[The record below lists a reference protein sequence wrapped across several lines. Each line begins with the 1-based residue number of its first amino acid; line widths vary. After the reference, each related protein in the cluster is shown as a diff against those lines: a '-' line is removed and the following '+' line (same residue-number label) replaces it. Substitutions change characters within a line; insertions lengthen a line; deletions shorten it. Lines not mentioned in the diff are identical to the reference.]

1 MEVTLIA
8 TLQFPRKIAQG
19 ILLLG
24 SIARRW
30 YVIIYIPRIMHLP
43 GGPTV
48 VLVTHPLRYWWQ
60 AVNPKGGHIFGKLA
74 THTLGKWGSQGE
86 IEESRVEFGALG
98 EGDLSLDSTRVD
110 ESSGVE
116 KSNII
121 TKNSAK
127 KS

>member
-8 TLQFPRKIAQG
+8 TLQFPREIAQG

-30 YVIIYIPRIMHLP
+30 YVIIYIPGIMHLP

-48 VLVTHPLRYWWQ
+48 VLVTHPLRHWWQ
-60 AVNPKGGHIFGKLA
+60 AVNPKGGNIFGKLA

-110 ESSGVE
+110 ESSAVE

-121 TKNSAK
+121 TKNTAK
-127 KS
+127 NP